1 MAVQEIDL
9 GNVMGPQGPK
19 GETGA
24 TGPQGPRGATGAQG
38 PQGEKGETG
47 PQGPQGI
54 QGETGP
60 QGPKG
65 ATGETGPQGPKGDT
79 GPEGPQGPQGP
90 TGKVDANTQVA
101 FTQASTRENIAS
113 GEAMGTILGKIKKW
127 FADMGAAAFRAVAN
141 NLTTASAGGSVLD
154 AYQGKVL
161 NENKLEKANVVN
173 SLLTT
178 EPGYALDARQGKVLD
193 EKISDLNGNI
203 EVIGGW
209 AVVKHANG
217 MCECWRRFSWN
228 TYAGTLW
235 KNGMYFST
243 SNLEG
248 GFPVTFTEVPVVVI
262 TPNSTNSLYWIGA
275 TNVTKTS
282 MSLTCY
288 SMSQETFD
296 TVSGIYMVG
305 RWK

>member
-1 MAVQEIDL
+1 MKIMTGKTGAPHVTSQQFRQLVEGTVGQDSYILTSGENLEPELQTNNLLKIRSGMMSHHGNLSVVELGTYDEVTIQNGTQGMKRIDL
-9 GNVMGPQGPK
+9 VVNRYTRNE
-19 GETGA
+19 ETGV
-24 TGPQGPRGATGAQG
+24 
-38 PQGEKGETG
+38 EENNWVV
-47 PQGPQGI
+47 I
-54 QGETGP
+54 QGTPAAESPSAPAYTNGNL
-60 QGPKG
+60 QD
-65 ATGETGPQGPKGDT
+65 GDL
-79 GPEGPQGPQGP
+79 
-90 TGKVDANTQVA
+90 VDDCPV
-101 FTQASTRENIAS
+101 
-113 GEAMGTILGKIKKW
+113 
-127 FADMGAAAFRAVAN
+127 FRVH
-141 NLTTASAGGSVLD
+141 LD
-154 AYQGKVL
+154 GINVT
-161 NENKLEKANVVN
+161 EIEKLLDVVGN
-173 SLLTT
+173 
-178 EPGYALDARQGKVLD
+178 
-193 EKISDLNGNI
+193 ISDLNGNI